1 MSYHLVRS
9 EQLVAATTQVW
20 CGLSSDRQQR
30 AVRLLAQ
37 LAYAQV
43 RSHAPLSAQEN
54 PHVHAPQQ
62 RQDSPRSS

>member
-9 EQLVAATTQVW
+9 EQRVAATPQVW

-43 RSHAPLSAQEN
+43 RTHAQLSTQEN

-62 RQDSPRSS
+62 RQDPPRSS